1 MLTKL
6 VPLLASLAAVDASA
20 FINRL
25 RRNVIIYALVLL
37 FALTTYGTLVA
48 AATVMI
54 ARSLGVVGALLAVA
68 GSAAFLA
75 LFLYLVMRGVTRAD
89 ERRKREAVATS
100 GSKALMVTAALSA
113 VPVLVRSR
121 PLVLIAVAG
130 GLGYLAM
137 RSLGVDA
144 TASDMDNDGASS

>member
-113 VPVLVRSR
+113 LPVLVRSR